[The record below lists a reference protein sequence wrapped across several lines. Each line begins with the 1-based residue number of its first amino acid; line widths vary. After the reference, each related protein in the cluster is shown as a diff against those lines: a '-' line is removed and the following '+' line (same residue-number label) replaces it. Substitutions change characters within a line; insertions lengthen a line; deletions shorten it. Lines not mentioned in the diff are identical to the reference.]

1 MRPRWCTWWCCPA
14 VFGVFR
20 SCRLGG
26 GEIRQSTAQTGKN
39 YTIPAEAG
47 RKFQVS
53 RVGEESLRT
62 HAGERGRSPRSTAE
76 AASGATVYRRDGDE
90 NTRLPRRRRP
100 DPIRPPGPTRS
111 QSERANR
118 VRKTALAGKVPETSG
133 ENRKLVPRG
142 RRYQKRFQRG
152 ALSTNLVTRAP
163 GTNRGLRK
171 IRFGVASPF
180 ADAITLPNWK
190 NGSGA
195 GDTILIS

>member
-76 AASGATVYRRDGDE
+76 TASGATVYRRGGVQ
-90 NTRLPRRRRP
+90 TQFGL
-100 DPIRPPGPTRS
+100 
-111 QSERANR
+111 Q
-118 VRKTALAGKVPETSG
+118 
-133 ENRKLVPRG
+133 VPRG
-142 RRYQKRFQRG
+142 LNLSAQTASGKPRLQERFPNR
-152 ALSTNLVTRAP
+152 AVRTKISSPDRVVT
-163 GTNRGLRK
+163 
-171 IRFGVASPF
+171 
-180 ADAITLPNWK
+180 K
-190 NGSGA
+190 NGVSTSRRA
-195 GDTILIS
+195 RK

>member
-26 GEIRQSTAQTGKN
+26 GEIRQSTAQTGRN

-90 NTRLPRRRRP
+90 NTRLPRRRRTLHQGTAEAAP
-100 DPIRPPGPTRS
+100 SLPGYRGGGVQTQFGFQVPPRP

-118 VRKTALAGKVPETSG
+118 VRKTALAGKVPEPGG
-133 ENRKLVPRG
+133 EN
-142 RRYQKRFQRG
+142 Q
-152 ALSTNLVTRAP
+152 TLVTRP
-163 GTNRGLRK
+163 RR
-171 IRFGVASPF
+171 
-180 ADAITLPNWK
+180 
-190 NGSGA
+190 
-195 GDTILIS
+195 

>member
-100 DPIRPPGPTRS
+100 GPIRPPGPPRA

-118 VRKTALAGKVPETSG
+118 VRKTALAGTVPEPGG
-133 ENRKLVPRG
+133 EN
-142 RRYQKRFQRG
+142 Q
-152 ALSTNLVTRAP
+152 NLVTRP
-163 GTNRGLRK
+163 RR
-171 IRFGVASPF
+171 
-180 ADAITLPNWK
+180 
-190 NGSGA
+190 
-195 GDTILIS
+195 